1 MWESPQHSVQ
11 GQGFQLGILPG
22 GDAKDCP
29 QSRQAESPSPAFLL
43 PMFCL
48 FLGGKGKAGGR

>member
-1 MWESPQHSVQ
+1 MTLVWESPQHSVQ
-11 GQGFQLGILPG
+11 EQGFQLGIMPG

-48 FLGGKGKAGGR
+48 FFGGEG